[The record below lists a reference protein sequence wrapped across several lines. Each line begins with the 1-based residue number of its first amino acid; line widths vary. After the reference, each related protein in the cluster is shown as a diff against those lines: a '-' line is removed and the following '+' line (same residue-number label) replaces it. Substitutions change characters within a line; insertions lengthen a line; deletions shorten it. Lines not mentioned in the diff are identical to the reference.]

1 MFIKFYKTI
10 HNKFSR
16 FFKFI
21 FFLRYLFAIFFISIA
36 IFLIIPNFLNY
47 EKKIETI
54 KSYLLKNYNIEI
66 LNYEKI
72 RFESLFLPKI
82 KIENVLI
89 NFDQSRNN
97 LRVKSLKIYPKLFS
111 IYNYKNFDSNKIDL
125 KDNQISLEAPEL
137 KSFTNIFLKQKKKI
151 TLDNLELSISD
162 KKKTIIKLKNI
173 KFANFGYREN
183 LITGTVFE
191 KKFKIEIEN
200 DLKNIDFEL
209 LKSGVTASIDFNTK
223 SKANL
228 ISGVLKSKILNTNF
242 KFSFDYNDK
251 KLKIYNSYLRNKNLI
266 LNGESLI
273 VLKPFLDFNSKF
285 NVEKINLQI
294 FKKVNLNMLLSQKD
308 IIKKINSKNELYFKS
323 NKFSRNVLN
332 GLNLKIDLAYGR
344 LNYIKNFSINENFFQ
359 CKGNINFLEEY
370 PLLFFDCSI
379 ISSDKKKLLKELSI
393 KTKNS
398 GPLNLKVKGN
408 LSVVNKKINFKN
420 ILVNDVA
427 STKEDLNY
435 YKNTFENILLEN
447 SFIEIFNFK
456 KVKEFVLE
464 IS

>member
-36 IFLIIPNFLNY
+36 IFLTIPNFFNY
-47 EKKIETI
+47 EKRIEII
-54 KSYLLKNYNIEI
+54 KSHLFKNYNIEI
-66 LNYEKI
+66 SNYEKI
-72 RFESLFLPKI
+72 SFESLFLPKI

-89 NFDQSRNN
+89 NFNKSKSY
-97 LRVKSLKIYPKLFS
+97 LRVKSLKIYPKIFS
-111 IYNYKNFDSNKIDL
+111 IYNYENFDSHKIVF

-137 KSFTNIFLKQKKKI
+137 KFFTNVFLKQKKKI
-151 TLDNLELSISD
+151 TLDNLKLSISD
-162 KKKTIIKLKNI
+162 KKKTIIELKNI
-173 KFANFGYREN
+173 KFANFGYRKN

-200 DLKNIDFEL
+200 NLKNINFEL
-209 LKSGVTASIDFNTK
+209 LNSGVAASINFYTK
-223 SKANL
+223 SKANF
-228 ISGVLKSKILNTNF
+228 ISGALKSKILNTNF

-294 FKKVNLNMLLSQKD
+294 LKKVNLDKLLSQKD
-308 IIKKINSKNELYFKS
+308 IIKKINSKNEIYFKS
-323 NKFSRNVLN
+323 NKFSRNFVN
-332 GLNLKIDLAYGR
+332 DLNLKIDLAYGR

-359 CKGNINFLEEY
+359 CNGNINFLEEY

-379 ISSDKKKLLKELSI
+379 VSSDKKKLLKELSI
-393 KTKNS
+393 KTKDS
-398 GPLNLKVKGN
+398 GVLNLKVKGN
-408 LSVVNKKINFKN
+408 LSLVNKRINFKN
-420 ILVNDVA
+420 ILVNDVV
-427 STKEDLNY
+427 SSKEDLNY
-435 YKNTFENILLEN
+435 YKNTFENIFLN
-447 SFIEIFNFK
+447 ISFIEIFNFK
-456 KVKEFVLE
+456 KIKEFVLE

>member
-21 FFLRYLFAIFFISIA
+21 FFLRYLIAIFFISIA

-72 RFESLFLPKI
+72 RFESLFIPKI

-89 NFDQSRNN
+89 NFDQSGNS

-111 IYNYKNFDSNKIDL
+111 IYNYKNFDSNKIDF
-125 KDNQISLEAPEL
+125 KDNQISLEVSEL

-151 TLDNLELSISD
+151 NLDNLELSISD

-359 CKGNINFLEEY
+359 CNGNINFLEEY

-398 GPLNLKVKGN
+398 ETLSLKVIGN
-408 LSVVNKKINFKN
+408 LSIVNKKINFKN

-427 STKEDLNY
+427 LAKEDLNY
-435 YKNTFENILLEN
+435 YKNTFENILLQN
-447 SFIEIFNFK
+447 GFIEIFSLK
-456 KVKEFVLE
+456 KIKKFIKE

>member
-1 MFIKFYKTI
+1 M
-10 HNKFSR
+10 
-16 FFKFI
+16 
-21 FFLRYLFAIFFISIA
+21 
-36 IFLIIPNFLNY
+36 
-47 EKKIETI
+47 
-54 KSYLLKNYNIEI
+54 
-66 LNYEKI
+66 
-72 RFESLFLPKI
+72 
-82 KIENVLI
+82 
-89 NFDQSRNN
+89 
-97 LRVKSLKIYPKLFS
+97 
-111 IYNYKNFDSNKIDL
+111 
-125 KDNQISLEAPEL
+125 
-137 KSFTNIFLKQKKKI
+137 
-151 TLDNLELSISD
+151 
-162 KKKTIIKLKNI
+162 
-173 KFANFGYREN
+173 
-183 LITGTVFE
+183 
-191 KKFKIEIEN
+191 
-200 DLKNIDFEL
+200 
-209 LKSGVTASIDFNTK
+209 TASIDFNTK

-242 KFSFDYNDK
+242 KFSFDYNDE

-273 VLKPFLDFNSKF
+273 VLRPFLDFNSQF

-294 FKKVNLNMLLSQKD
+294 FKKVNLDKLLLQKD
-308 IIKKINSKNELYFKS
+308 IIKKINSKNEIYFKS
-323 NKFSRNVLN
+323 NKFSRNFIN
-332 GLNLKIDLAYGR
+332 NLNLKIDLAYGR

-398 GPLNLKVKGN
+398 GALNLKAKGN